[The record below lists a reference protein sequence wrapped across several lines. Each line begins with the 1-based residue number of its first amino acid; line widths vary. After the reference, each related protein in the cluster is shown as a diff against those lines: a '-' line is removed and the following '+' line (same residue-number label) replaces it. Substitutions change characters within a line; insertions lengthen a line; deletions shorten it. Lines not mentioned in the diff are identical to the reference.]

1 MVARRTLLLGALVLA
16 GAVTG
21 AGAQGLLTERGFNG
35 MGAST
40 QVVLAPGGV
49 RAVSLSGGYSI
60 SGILDLGMDIGVVP
74 GVLEGSAA
82 TDLGVSGLLSVIVLK
97 QTPTLP
103 FSLQL
108 TSSYGLVTTES
119 TYLTF
124 NHLTRR
130 GFRYSFGAGLHSSI
144 SFTRAVGVQLGV
156 VGSYASTRI
165 TTEPLGT
172 GVPGYP
178 RAEREQA
185 LGLGGEIGL
194 LLRDRSE
201 TAYRIGLRVLVDQY
215 RALTFTPTVSV
226 VVRGM

>member
-1 MVARRTLLLGALVLA
+1 MIARRTLLLGALVLV
-16 GAVTG
+16 GAG

-49 RAVSLSGGYSI
+49 RGVSLSGGYSI
-60 SGILDLGMDIGVVP
+60 SGILDLGLNLAVVP
-74 GVLEGSAA
+74 GVLEGSAS
-82 TDLGVSGLLSVIVLK
+82 TDLAVTALFDVIALK
-97 QTPTLP
+97 QSAALP

-108 TSSYGLVTTES
+108 TSSYGLVTTDS
-119 TYLTF
+119 SYLTF

-130 GFRYSFGAGLHSSI
+130 GFRYSFGAGLYSSI
-144 SFTRAVGVQLGV
+144 SFTRVVGMQLGLL
-156 VGSYASTRI
+156 GSYASTKT

-194 LLRDRSE
+194 ILRDRSE
-201 TAYRIGLRVLVDQY
+201 TAYRIGVRVLVDQY
-215 RALTFTPTVSV
+215 LALTFTPTVSV
-226 VVRGM
+226 VARGM

>member
-1 MVARRTLLLGALVLA
+1 
-16 GAVTG
+16 
-21 AGAQGLLTERGFNG
+21 
-35 MGAST
+35 
-40 QVVLAPGGV
+40 
-49 RAVSLSGGYSI
+49 
-60 SGILDLGMDIGVVP
+60 
-74 GVLEGSAA
+74 
-82 TDLGVSGLLSVIVLK
+82 VLK

-185 LGLGGEIGL
+185 QGLGSSCETGRRRRTASACASSWTSTG
-194 LLRDRSE
+194 RSPS
-201 TAYRIGLRVLVDQY
+201 RQ
-215 RALTFTPTVSV
+215 PCPWSSV
-226 VVRGM
+226 GCDP